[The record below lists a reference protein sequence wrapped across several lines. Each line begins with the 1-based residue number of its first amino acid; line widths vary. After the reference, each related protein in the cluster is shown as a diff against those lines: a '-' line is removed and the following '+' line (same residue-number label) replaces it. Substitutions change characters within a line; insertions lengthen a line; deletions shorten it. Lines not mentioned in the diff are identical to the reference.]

1 LNKELRLGQVKA
13 VQDEDMVVEGY
24 ALKFNTVS
32 EDLGGFVETILPE
45 ALSKT
50 DLSDVRC
57 FVGHDTS
64 KILGRTTS
72 KTLQL
77 TVDDVGLKVRCEIPN
92 TTLGRDTYESI
103 KRGDLNQMSFGFELA
118 NNGDRVTR
126 ANNGYLRELTN
137 IKRITEVSIVSI
149 PAYRDTDIAV
159 AQRSLEKA
167 INKERS
173 FTLDNLKEQLRE
185 MKEAINAKIS
195 EQRDAANSADL
206 EKAREVKAEI
216 EQLQAELAQ
225 KETEL
230 AELEELANAQDL
242 EIETPSDEPTEETVE
257 EVVEAVE
264 EVVEEEEEEDKEE
277 QRSNEVKQDEEE
289 LRSLND
295 KGDKQTMNLNEL
307 NQNTEA
313 VETRSAIN
321 AFIRTKGIETR
332 GVTTVEAG
340 ALIPQEII
348 TTPQETPQT
357 VTDLRKYANKIS
369 VSTGSG
375 SYPVLGKQNAVMSS
389 VAELQANPELAQPTF
404 TNVQFNIET
413 YRGAVAVSQEAL
425 DDSAIDLTSL
435 IASDIQKQALN
446 TTNAKIAAAVKG
458 FAKKTVADLDGL
470 KAIVNVDLDPAY
482 DVKFYVSQSFF
493 NAVDTMKDQ
502 NGRYILTQDITV
514 ASGAKLFGREVV
526 ILADTVIGAKAGDMV
541 AFVGDLKHAV
551 AFFDRKQVSVKW
563 QDHNIYGQYLA
574 SMVRFDVEAVD
585 TNAGFYVTLAPVAEP
600 TV

>member
-1 LNKELRLGQVKA
+1 MNKELRLGQVKA

-185 MKEAINAKIS
+185 MKEAINTKIS

-242 EIETPSDEPTEETVE
+242 EIETPSDET
-257 EVVEAVE
+257 VE
-264 EVVEEEEEEDKEE
+264 EVVEEEDDKKEDEEENRSEE
-277 QRSNEVKQDEEE
+277 VVESEVVEEKQDEQET
-289 LRSLND
+289 RSLND

-321 AFIRTKGIETR
+321 AYIRTKGMETR
-332 GVTTVEAG
+332 GVTTVEGG
-340 ALIPQEII
+340 AVIPHEVI

-357 VTDLRKYANKIS
+357 VTDLRKYVNKVS
-369 VSTGSG
+369 VNTISG
-375 SYPVLGKQNAVMSS
+375 SYPVLGAQNAVMNT
-389 VAELQANPELAQPTF
+389 VAELAKNPELANPSF
-404 TNVQFNIET
+404 TDVDFKIET
-413 YRGAVAVSQEAL
+413 YRGAIAVSQEAL
-425 DDSAIDLTSL
+425 DDAAIDLTSL

-446 TTNAKIAAAVKG
+446 TTNAKIAAAVKT

-470 KAIVNVDLDPAY
+470 KAIMNVDLDPAY
-482 DVKFYVSQSFF
+482 DVKLYVSQSFF

-502 NGRYILTQDITV
+502 NGRYILAQDITV

-526 ILADTVIGAKAGDMV
+526 ILADNVIGAKAGDMV
-541 AFVGDLKHAV
+541 AFVGDLKAAV
-551 AFFDRKQVSVKW
+551 AFFDRKEVSVKW
-563 QDHNIYGQYLA
+563 QDHSIYGQYLA
-574 SMVRFDVEAVD
+574 AMLRFDVKPVD
-585 TNAGFYVTLAPVAEP
+585 TAAGFYVTLAPVTKPAG
-600 TV
+600 